1 MPQAGG
7 KGGVM
12 TRALYRKMLEQ
23 RLSEIARQLDKLA
36 RKLKLAN
43 GIDRL
48 RCLEAMIAL
57 EQERGD
63 AEGRLRQLDRGGIE
77 RRRDAIRFEL
87 ERLADD
93 ITHGMARWMARL
105 DGHFAGR

>member
-1 MPQAGG
+1 
-7 KGGVM
+7 M
-12 TRALYRKMLEQ
+12 TRTLYRKVLDQ
-23 RLSEIARQLDKLA
+23 RLTEIARQLDKLG
-36 RKLKLAN
+36 RKLKAAG

-48 RCLEAMIAL
+48 RCLEAIVAL
-57 EQERGD
+57 DQERGD
-63 AEGRLRQLDRGGIE
+63 VEARMRKLDSDSAE

-105 DGHFAGR
+105 DAHFAGR